1 MSVVQGTV
9 YEAFRATAHRY
20 PENDFLCI
28 LPQTAAR
35 YGIVARSYS
44 YADAAREVET
54 LEGKYR
60 AAGAGLAHRV
70 GLMLENRPA
79 FFFHWLALN
88 ALGASVVPMN
98 PEWRSA
104 ELEYLVAH
112 SEIGVA
118 VVPLDRVEEL
128 KRAGT
133 ASGRTLAVT
142 TADLA
147 SLDEATS
154 PARAAE
160 SLGAGAG
167 RNPKAGAGPSPNPG
181 VNPNP
186 ALGPN
191 TECALLYT
199 SGTTGR
205 PKGCV
210 LPNEYFLWAGH
221 WYASIGGLCQ
231 VSSGCERLI
240 TPLPMSH
247 MNAMAYST
255 MVMLLTGG
263 CVVPLDRFHP
273 DTWWDSVRESRA
285 TIVHYLGVMPAML
298 LGAPPEEGDREHHVR
313 FGFGAGVSPR
323 LHATFEQRFGFPL
336 LEAWAMTETG
346 AGAVMIANREPRKVG
361 TACFGTTEPRIDYR
375 IVDDAGQDMPAN
387 EPGELWVR
395 GSSVAPVT
403 GASPGAGADS
413 PSRRFGF
420 FREYLK
426 DPQATAEAWSDGY
439 FHTGDIVCVDPDGDF
454 HFIDR
459 KKNVIRRSGENISA
473 VEVESVLLQHPN
485 ISSVGVTAVPD
496 EVRGDEVMACVVP
509 CVAVDAAGREAFAR
523 EVQQFC
529 LDRLAY
535 YKAPGYVGFC
545 ERLPLTAT
553 EKIQRAQLKD
563 LGRQLL
569 TTSSCVDLRSL
580 KKRTS
585 AAAA

>member
-1 MSVVQGTV
+1 MSAVQGTV
-9 YEAFRATAHRY
+9 YEAFRATLHRY
-20 PENDFLCI
+20 PENEFLCI

-35 YGIVARSYS
+35 YGIGACSYS

-54 LEGKYR
+54 LERKYR
-60 AAGAGLAHRV
+60 AASVGLPHRV

-88 ALGASVVPMN
+88 ALGASVVPIN
-98 PEWRSA
+98 PEWRRA
-104 ELEYLVAH
+104 ELEYLVGH
-112 SEIGVA
+112 SEIRVA

-128 KRAGT
+128 KRAGV
-133 ASGRTLAVT
+133 ASGRALTVT

-147 SLDEATS
+147 SLDEAVPT
-154 PARAAE
+154 ARAAE
-160 SLGAGAG
+160 
-167 RNPKAGAGPSPNPG
+167 RPGPD
-181 VNPNP
+181 
-186 ALGPN
+186 

-231 VSSGCERLI
+231 VSPGTERLI

-263 CVVPLDRFHP
+263 CLVPLDRFHP

-298 LGAPPEEGDREHHVR
+298 LGAPSEEGDPTHRVR

-323 LHATFEQRFGFPL
+323 LHATFEKRFGFPL

-361 TACFGTTEPRIDYR
+361 TACFGAAEARIEYR
-375 IVDDAGQDMPAN
+375 IVDEAGHDVRAG

-395 GSSVAPVT
+395 GSSVASAT
-403 GASPGAGADS
+403 GASSGAGASPGRGADAALC
-413 PSRRFGF
+413 FGF

-426 DPQATAEAWSDGY
+426 EPEATAEAWAGGY
-439 FHTGDIVCVDPDGDF
+439 FHTGDIVSVDSDGDF

-485 ISSVGVTAVPD
+485 IAGVGVTAVPD
-496 EVRGDEVMACVVP
+496 EVRGDEVLACVVP
-509 CVAVDAAGREAFAR
+509 RVAVEEGAR
-523 EVQQFC
+523 EHSAREILQFC

-535 YKAPGYVGFC
+535 FKAPGYVVFC

-553 EKIQRAQLKD
+553 EKIQRAQLKE
-563 LGRQLL
+563 LARQFLA
-569 TTSSCVDLRSL
+569 TSTCVDVRSL
-580 KKRTS
+580 KKRTLAGS
-585 AAAA
+585 A

>member
-1 MSVVQGTV
+1 MSAVQGTV
-9 YEAFRATAHRY
+9 YEAFRTTAGRY
-20 PENDFLCI
+20 PEKDFLCI

-35 YGIVARSYS
+35 YGIGARSYS
-44 YADAAREVET
+44 YADTAREVET
-54 LEGKYR
+54 LERKYR
-60 AAGAGLAHRV
+60 AAGVGLAHRV

-88 ALGASVVPMN
+88 ALGAAVVPMN
-98 PEWRSA
+98 PEWRRA
-104 ELEYLVAH
+104 ELEYLVEH
-112 SEIGVA
+112 SEIRVA
-118 VVPLDRVEEL
+118 VVPFERVEEL
-128 KRAGT
+128 ERAGV
-133 ASGRTLAVT
+133 ASGRPLTVT

-147 SLDEATS
+147 SLDEAAS
-154 PARAAE
+154 AARVAE
-160 SLGAGAG
+160 L
-167 RNPKAGAGPSPNPG
+167 PGP
-181 VNPNP
+181 
-186 ALGPN
+186 GPD

-231 VSSGCERLI
+231 VSPGAERLI

-263 CVVPLDRFHP
+263 CLVPLDRFHP

-298 LGAPPEEGDREHHVR
+298 LGASPEEGDRAHSVR

-323 LHATFEQRFGFPL
+323 LHATFEKRFGFPL

-361 TACFGTTEPRIDYR
+361 TACFGPAEARIDYR
-375 IVDDAGQDMPAN
+375 IVDEAGRDARAGD
-387 EPGELWVR
+387 PGELWVR
-395 GSSVAPVT
+395 GSSVGSAT
-403 GASPGAGADS
+403 GTGAGAA
-413 PSRRFGF
+413 PRFGF

-426 DPQATAEAWSDGY
+426 EPEATAEAWAGGY
-439 FHTGDIVCVDPDGDF
+439 FHTGDIVSVDLDGDF

-485 ISSVGVTAVPD
+485 IAGVGVTAVPD
-496 EVRGDEVMACVVP
+496 EVRGDEVLACVVP
-509 CVAVDAAGREAFAR
+509 RVALDEAAVAGFAH
-523 EVQQFC
+523 EILQFC

-535 YKAPGYVGFC
+535 FKAPGYVVVC

-553 EKIQRAQLKD
+553 AKIQRAQLNE
-563 LGRQLL
+563 LGKQLL
-569 TTSSCVDLRSL
+569 ATSACVDLRSL

-585 AAAA
+585 AGTA